1 MRRKAWIAFAVVA
14 LYSWLKEPRVTF
26 SLSIPIQ
33 QIQLVHRRSDD
44 ARLFPIKTEGF
55 SFRGGVADFSRSPRL
70 SPALLSGS
78 ARAEL
83 LARVPGAREMAVCGD
98 TLFVGTRGSS
108 VYAVPLSGGGT
119 RRAASGFSAANGVC
133 MLRRSFVRRLE
144 EQHYRVRHRPW
155 GALSG
160 RRDIR
165 RGLPNSGGHSLR
177 YIAVGPDSRLY
188 VSFGS
193 PCNICLPR
201 GLQGTIVSMNQ
212 DGSDLRRVA
221 WGVRNSVG
229 FDWRGGTMFFTDN
242 GADGM
247 GDDIPPDEL
256 NVLRP
261 GGFYGFPYFGGGV
274 RLRGFEDAA
283 PPARQIPPVFNFQAH
298 VATLGIHF
306 FRSLGG
312 DALVAEHGSWN
323 RTFRSGVKSCGCAS
337 RAAAQFRRR
346 LSLETSAAPWT
357 SRKRRTAPSSYPT
370 TREAR
375 FTSSDSDTR
384 EFLGRAG

>member
-1 MRRKAWIAFAVVA
+1 MDVFSPKAGFLSARIGLLALVSVAAAASGVA
-14 LYSWLKEPRVTF
+14 LAP
-26 SLSIPIQ
+26 
-33 QIQLVHRRSDD
+33 
-44 ARLFPIKTEGF
+44 
-55 SFRGGVADFSRSPRL
+55 
-70 SPALLSGS
+70 GS
-78 ARAEL
+78 ARAEV
-83 LARVPGAREMAVCGD
+83 LARVPAAREMAVCGD
-98 TLFVGTRGSS
+98 VLFVGTKRSS
-108 VYAVPLSGGGT
+108 VYAVPVSGGRA
-119 RRAASGFSAANGVC
+119 RRVASGFSAPNGVAC
-133 MLRRSFVRRLE
+133 SRGRLFVASRD
-144 EQHYRVRHRPW
+144 RVTAFDIGPG

-165 RGLPNSGGHSLR
+165 RGLPNSGAHSLR

-201 GLQGTIVSMNQ
+201 GLQSTIVSMNQ

-242 GADGM
+242 GADRM

-256 NVLRP
+256 NALRP
-261 GGFYGFPYFGGGV
+261 GGFYGFPYFGGRT
-274 RLRGFEDAA
+274 RLKGFQDAR
-283 PPARQIPPVFNFQAH
+283 PPAQQIPPVFEFQAH

-323 RTFRSGVKSCGCAS
+323 RPVPVGRQVVRVRFRGGRPVSATTFLRGVGRPVDVKEAPDGSVLVSDDAGGAIYI
-337 RAAAQFRRR
+337 FRR
-346 LSLETSAAPWT
+346 
-357 SRKRRTAPSSYPT
+357 
-370 TREAR
+370 
-375 FTSSDSDTR
+375 
-384 EFLGRAG
+384 

>member
-1 MRRKAWIAFAVVA
+1 MDVFSPKAGFLSARIGLLALVSVAAAASGVA
-14 LYSWLKEPRVTF
+14 L
-26 SLSIPIQ
+26 
-33 QIQLVHRRSDD
+33 
-44 ARLFPIKTEGF
+44 
-55 SFRGGVADFSRSPRL
+55 
-70 SPALLSGS
+70 ALGP

-83 LARVPGAREMAVCGD
+83 LARVPAAREMAVCGD
-98 TLFVGTRGSS
+98 VLFVGTKRSS
-108 VYAVPLSGGGT
+108 VYAVPVSGGRA
-119 RRAASGFSAANGVC
+119 RRVASGFSAPNGVAC
-133 MLRRSFVRRLE
+133 SRGRLFVASRD
-144 EQHYRVRHRPW
+144 RVTAFDIGPG

-165 RGLPNSGGHSLR
+165 RGLPNSGAHSLR

-242 GADGM
+242 GADRM

-256 NVLRP
+256 NALRP
-261 GGFYGFPYFGGGV
+261 DGFYGFPHFGGRI
-274 RLRGFEDAA
+274 RLKGFQDAR
-283 PPARQIPPVFNFQAH
+283 PPAQQIPPVFEFQAH

-323 RTFRSGVKSCGCAS
+323 RSVPVGRQVVRVRFKGGRPVSATTFLRGVGRPVDVKEAPDGSVLVSDDAGGAIHV
-337 RAAAQFRRR
+337 FRR
-346 LSLETSAAPWT
+346 
-357 SRKRRTAPSSYPT
+357 
-370 TREAR
+370 
-375 FTSSDSDTR
+375 
-384 EFLGRAG
+384 

>member
-1 MRRKAWIAFAVVA
+1 MDV
-14 LYSWLKEPRVTF
+14 
-26 SLSIPIQ
+26 
-33 QIQLVHRRSDD
+33 
-44 ARLFPIKTEGF
+44 F
-55 SFRGGVADFSRSPRL
+55 SFRAGFISTRIGLLALVSVAAAASSV
-70 SPALLSGS
+70 ALAPGP
-78 ARAEL
+78 ARAEV
-83 LARVPGAREMAVCGD
+83 LARVPAAREMAVCGD
-98 TLFVGTRGSS
+98 VLFVGTKRSS
-108 VYAVPLSGGGT
+108 VYAVPVSGGRA
-119 RRAASGFSAANGVC
+119 RRVASGFSAPNGVAC
-133 MLRRSFVRRLE
+133 SRGRLFVASSD
-144 EQHYRVRHRPW
+144 RVTAFDIGPG

-165 RGLPNSGGHSLR
+165 RGLPNSGAHNLR

-242 GADGM
+242 GADWM

-256 NVLRP
+256 NALRP
-261 GGFYGFPYFGGGV
+261 GGFYGFPYFGG
-274 RLRGFEDAA
+274 RIPLKGFRDAR
-283 PPARQIPPVFNFQAH
+283 PPAQQIPPVFEFQAH

-323 RTFRSGVKSCGCAS
+323 RSVPVGRQVVRVRFRGGRPVSATTFLRGVGRPVDVKEAPDGSVLVSDDAGGAIYI
-337 RAAAQFRRR
+337 FRR
-346 LSLETSAAPWT
+346 
-357 SRKRRTAPSSYPT
+357 
-370 TREAR
+370 
-375 FTSSDSDTR
+375 
-384 EFLGRAG
+384 

>member
-1 MRRKAWIAFAVVA
+1 MDVFSPKAGFLSARIRLLALVSVAAAASGVA
-14 LYSWLKEPRVTF
+14 LAP
-26 SLSIPIQ
+26 
-33 QIQLVHRRSDD
+33 
-44 ARLFPIKTEGF
+44 
-55 SFRGGVADFSRSPRL
+55 
-70 SPALLSGS
+70 GS
-78 ARAEL
+78 ARAEV
-83 LARVPGAREMAVCGD
+83 LARVPAAREMAVCGD
-98 TLFVGTRGSS
+98 VLFVGTKRSS
-108 VYAVPLSGGGT
+108 VYAVPVSGGRA
-119 RRAASGFSAANGVC
+119 RRVASGFSAPNGVAC
-133 MLRRSFVRRLE
+133 SRGRLFVASRD
-144 EQHYRVRHRPW
+144 RVTAFDIGPG

-165 RGLPNSGGHSLR
+165 RGLPNSGAHSLR

-201 GLQGTIVSMNQ
+201 GLQSTIVSMNQ

-242 GADGM
+242 GADRM

-256 NVLRP
+256 NALRP
-261 GGFYGFPYFGGGV
+261 GGFYGFPYFGGRT
-274 RLRGFEDAA
+274 RLKGFQDAR
-283 PPARQIPPVFNFQAH
+283 PPAQQIPPVFEFQAH

-323 RTFRSGVKSCGCAS
+323 RSVPVGRQVVRVRFRGGRPVSATTFLRGVGRPVDVKEAPDGSVLVSDDAGGAIYI
-337 RAAAQFRRR
+337 FRR
-346 LSLETSAAPWT
+346 
-357 SRKRRTAPSSYPT
+357 
-370 TREAR
+370 
-375 FTSSDSDTR
+375 
-384 EFLGRAG
+384 